1 MGWGLRSSAISTKR
15 RTIQPMNQKYSI
27 VDQSLTP
34 ESTVKMA
41 RHEVIRLYPPQG
53 HFRFGSA
60 LIDKYNLRERMKLV
74 VAVNQEQRS
83 ILLLQITEEQAANRS
98 TGVVTLRRT
107 GGKTAGGRPKVHFS
121 SRTLFEQLKIA
132 REPTCVSVSTTQAED
147 GKLTMTLTYPT
158 EDD

>member
-1 MGWGLRSSAISTKR
+1 MED
-15 RTIQPMNQKYSI
+15 NKYHI
-27 VDQSLTP
+27 VDHTLTP

-60 LIDKYNLRERMKLV
+60 LIDKYNLRERLRFV
-74 VAVNQEQRS
+74 VAVNQKEKS
-83 ILLLQITEEQAANRS
+83 MLLLQITEEQAKNRS

-107 GGKTAGGRPKVHFS
+107 GGKTAEGRPKVHFS
-121 SRTLFEQLKIA
+121 SRTLFEQLNIA
-132 REPTCVSVSTTQAED
+132 REPTYVNVSTVQAED

-158 EDD
+158 EDE